1 MFCPHCGQKLPDDA
15 KFCTSCGKDTG
26 GAPTSAN
33 SQAPQGTQLPE
44 WAQPSSH
51 KGGKG
56 KLIAIIAAAVVVVAI
71 VVVVAVNQSRDQLSE
86 QAVVNGTRYY
96 EIVNFINGT
105 NEEMLDELE
114 YQNLISD
121 GYSWETHEREDGST
135 PLPHDDPFPG
145 EYEEGT
151 VSCSYPR
158 IWLSSGDEQLSQD
171 DLEDG
176 AEVDGAEMEID
187 CCYFDGASDGYEAL
201 ELAWDTCDLG
211 TMYTMAVYD
220 SDVDYG
226 RFMATG
232 LCEID
237 GKDGIVYLT
246 VIPRDEIDGYL
257 YGYMSVMVALPG
269 DGSTGNDGIECVED
283 YYELIENSSEQ
294 FYWVRDM

>member
-15 KFCTSCGKDTG
+15 KFCTSCGKGTG
-26 GAPTSAN
+26 GAPAN
-33 SQAPQGTQLPE
+33 GRAPQGVQLPE
-44 WAQPSSH
+44 WAQPSNK
-51 KGGKG
+51 KGSKG

-71 VVVVAVNQSRDQLSE
+71 VVVAAATQSKEQLSE
-86 QAVVNGTRYY
+86 QAVVDGTRYY

-121 GYSWETHEREDGST
+121 GYSWETREREDGT
-135 PLPHDDPFPG
+135 TYLPHDDPFPG
-145 EYEEGT
+145 EYDEGT
-151 VSCSYPR
+151 VSSSYPR
-158 IWLSSGDEQLSQD
+158 ISLNSGDDQLSQE
-171 DLEDG
+171 DLEGG
-176 AEVDGAEMEID
+176 AEVDGAHMEID

-211 TMYTMAVYD
+211 TMYTMASYE
-220 SDVDYG
+220 SDGDFG
-226 RFMATG
+226 AFMATG

-237 GKDGIVYLT
+237 GRDGIVYLR
-246 VIPRDEIDGYL
+246 IAPRDEIDGYL
-257 YGYMSVMVALPG
+257 YGYMSVEVALPG

-283 YYELIENSSEQ
+283 YFELIENDSES